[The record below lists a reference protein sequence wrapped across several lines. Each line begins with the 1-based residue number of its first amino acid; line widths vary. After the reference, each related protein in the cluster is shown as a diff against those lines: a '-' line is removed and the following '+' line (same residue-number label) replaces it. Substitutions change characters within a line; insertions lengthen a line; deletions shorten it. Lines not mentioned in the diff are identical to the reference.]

1 MTRSN
6 SLRDA
11 RQRVPGMRARAAF
24 FVLVAVFFVLCGTS
38 LGAQDEP
45 RALVVVIWDFD
56 SSGIS
61 KADLKEYVDY
71 LASDLERSLAL
82 QVQASG
88 PYTEGRVIRLS
99 TGERATAADAAARE
113 GVEVLLVSGVL
124 KKTAKRYAVVVHVAN
139 RATGLRAAS
148 LEQAYRDEQEL
159 YSGCA
164 ELARD
169 LALAAV
175 GWQPIR
181 RAQDYPPKEG
191 SSLWNIALPSQGLTF
206 IAAIPLGN
214 FGKYY
219 SIHYGISLEEPISYK
234 DIVVTPSLN
243 LSGGTIKTPFFYA
256 GEDWKDWFSAL
267 TFDLSLG
274 YRLKLPQR
282 LAIVPQ
288 CGLGLRS
295 LRSTGNWHSPSPV
308 VSAGLILEYYFKSK
322 FLGYMN
328 YRVTAGIGDRAI
340 INSWENRFGGGELL
354 LWMGL
359 VAYWIK

>member
-1 MTRSN
+1 VTRSN

-175 GWQPIR
+175 GWQPGAPPGETRETPGAAQRYWSVPLWAAGIAAGYGGIGQTLGGPGFFGGYFFLRAYNGVLPLGVAMDISAARKPSAETENFLLGVDLYANALGFALGVNFSYYITPARADPCLGFSFGIADLPPFWLLTLGIGGITIR
-181 RAQDYPPKEG
+181 WDLNSGECI
-191 SSLWNIALPSQGLTF
+191 SSLRILTLSIGIAF
-206 IAAIPLGN
+206 
-214 FGKYY
+214 
-219 SIHYGISLEEPISYK
+219 H
-234 DIVVTPSLN
+234 
-243 LSGGTIKTPFFYA
+243 
-256 GEDWKDWFSAL
+256 
-267 TFDLSLG
+267 
-274 YRLKLPQR
+274 
-282 LAIVPQ
+282 
-288 CGLGLRS
+288 
-295 LRSTGNWHSPSPV
+295 
-308 VSAGLILEYYFKSK
+308 
-322 FLGYMN
+322 
-328 YRVTAGIGDRAI
+328 
-340 INSWENRFGGGELL
+340 
-354 LWMGL
+354 
-359 VAYWIK
+359 